1 MVVYLLVAKMGW
13 TTESVKLSYALL
25 GGFGAYLIRFLL
37 VPPMGEVYGS
47 ESLEIDVLLA
57 FWLVRCSET
66 HFPAQ
71 ARANN

>member
-1 MVVYLLVAKMGW
+1 MGW
-13 TTESVKLSYALL
+13 TTESVKLSYTLL
-25 GGFGAYLIRFLL
+25 GRFGAYLMLFLK
-37 VPPMGEVYGS
+37 VPPMGAAYGS
-47 ESLEIDVLLA
+47 KSLEIDVLLV